1 MKVSGVEVSGVE
13 VSGVKVSGVKVS
25 GVEASGV
32 KVSGVEVMD
41 LVQIGEA
48 MYLVQMV
55 GEGEEWSHSVVHMA
69 GHRWCSLWKGLM
81 EMVSGW

>member
-1 MKVSGVEVSGVE
+1 MKVSGVEMSGVE
-13 VSGVKVSGVKVS
+13 VSGVKVSGVEVS
-25 GVEASGV
+25 CV
-32 KVSGVEVMD
+32 KVSGVEMSGVEMMD

-69 GHRWCSLWKGLM
+69 GHRWCSLWNGLM